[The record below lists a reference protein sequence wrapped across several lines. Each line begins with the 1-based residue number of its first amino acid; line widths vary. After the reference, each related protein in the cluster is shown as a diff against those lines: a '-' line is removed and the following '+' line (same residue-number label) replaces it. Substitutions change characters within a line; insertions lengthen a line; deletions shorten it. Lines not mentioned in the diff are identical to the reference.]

1 MAEATA
7 SPLPASDSAPSAAD
21 SAPAVV
27 ISESV
32 SESSVEKSCTADK
45 GDTAAAGQLDH
56 SAESTSADRLSST
69 PDDAAATCTDGQ
81 SEPSASA
88 PSSPSTEFAT
98 GEAPLSKRQRKRL
111 AKREAFLAQ
120 RPALRRAERQRR
132 KEKRAAAVAAALAA
146 GTAPPKRPRLAPM
159 ASGSG
164 VQVVID
170 LSFDAL
176 MTERDLGKCLKQV
189 QRCYAANRRAARP
202 VQLALTSMEGE
213 SRRLMDAN
221 DGWQNWD
228 VRIEREHLLD
238 VLPPE
243 TVTYLSSD
251 SEHQLDALVPGRA
264 YVIGGLV
271 DHNHHKG
278 ECLRRARE
286 AGIAHAR
293 LPIDDF
299 VEMKTRKVLT
309 IDHVFSI
316 LLLVAGGCGWQQ
328 ALQQVLPA
336 RKGAVP
342 KEAADG
348 GADAAANAEAADGDA
363 ETANG
368 DAEAAD
374 GDAEMKEGIDRKTEA
389 CDASARPES
398 EPSPVSATTE
408 HPTGTTGDDAD
419 PDGTEEATGM
429 DDAPGANL
437 PGVLKTGPAVAT
449 GAGVC
454 AGPTDPAHPAGDGER
469 SVERSKTNGAQ
480 LTR

>member
-1 MAEATA
+1 MMAETSATSLLTSGDA
-7 SPLPASDSAPSAAD
+7 DMSPA
-21 SAPAVV
+21 
-27 ISESV
+27 
-32 SESSVEKSCTADK
+32 
-45 GDTAAAGQLDH
+45 AAAGQP
-56 SAESTSADRLSST
+56 ESVTSDTSEVNVSSSKTHMTSTDRKTEKSDNATDSST
-69 PDDAAATCTDGQ
+69 NGQSKTSDAINIATADSQ
-81 SEPSASA
+81 SEPSDATHT
-88 PSSPSTEFAT
+88 PSE
-98 GEAPLSKRQRKRL
+98 GEATLSKRQRKRL

-132 KEKRAAAVAAALAA
+132 KEKRAAAVAAAIAA
-146 GTAPPKRPRLAPM
+146 GDAPPKRPRLAPM

-170 LSFDAL
+170 LSFDDL

-202 VQLALTSMEGE
+202 VQFLLTSMDGE

-228 VRIEREHLLD
+228 VRIERDHLLD
-238 VLPPE
+238 VLPHE
-243 TVTYLSSD
+243 KVTYLTSD
-251 SEHQLDALVPGRA
+251 SEHQLDKLEPGRA

-316 LLLVAGGCGWQQ
+316 LLLVAGGSGWRQ

-336 RKGAVP
+336 RKGAIIKGETSDGDCSTETTESVGDGGP
-342 KEAADG
+342 AHASRGDSEAA
-348 GADAAANAEAADGDA
+348 A
-363 ETANG
+363 TA
-368 DAEAAD
+368 
-374 GDAEMKEGIDRKTEA
+374 
-389 CDASARPES
+389 
-398 EPSPVSATTE
+398 
-408 HPTGTTGDDAD
+408 H
-419 PDGTEEATGM
+419 DGTGKAEEDAGTGVTSGLVAESQKKV
-429 DDAPGANL
+429 DAPGAE
-437 PGVLKTGPAVAT
+437 PSATGTPQAVNPESVNPEPVSSSDISVCGGKSDAST
-449 GAGVC
+449 GAG
-454 AGPTDPAHPAGDGER
+454 DGAK
-469 SVERSKTNGAQ
+469 SVEEYVTNGSVES
-480 LTR
+480 